1 MKNIVLALFALW
13 FLSLHFYLYVPLM
26 VSVTLGAAFVSAAT
40 VAILNWLYGRND
52 FDNVTVDRDGS
63 LGL

>member
-40 VAILNWLYGRND
+40 VGFLNWIHSRRHFNL
-52 FDNVTVDRDGS
+52 TVDRDGS